1 MIQFN
6 KIISHKFHQ
15 NEMAKKLS
23 ELYKEKWDVC
33 NDNILKS
40 MEECAMPFLLAPTD
54 AYCSSSKKI
63 MILGQ
68 ETFGWA
74 GELYN
79 PEDQTIEN
87 LMNLYDLFVNIS
99 RGYNSP
105 FWSFI
110 NTIQEEVSIDTQI
123 IINNVVKIGKRGQT
137 GCDKNINNLIFQHF
151 NILLEE
157 INILKP
163 DMLIFLSGP
172 RYDKY
177 IKTFVGN
184 FELEQMDPS
193 INCRKFAQIK
203 FDNKELPVA
212 YRCYH
217 PRYLRMT
224 RNFDN
229 YLKIILDLIRNKIY

>member
-1 MIQFN
+1 MYELSD
-6 KIISHKFHQ
+6 IIGHQLPQ
-15 NEMAKKLS
+15 NEMAIKLL
-23 ELYKEKWDVC
+23 ELYKAKWDVC
-33 NDNILKS
+33 HDNIL
-40 MEECAMPFLLAPTD
+40 MRMECALPFLMVPTD
-54 AYCSSSKKI
+54 AYCNSLKKI
-63 MILGQ
+63 MIIGQ
-68 ETFGWA
+68 ETNSWA
-74 GELYN
+74 GELDNHEY
-79 PEDQTIEN
+79 QTPEN
-87 LMNLYDLFVNIS
+87 LMKLYDLFVNIS

-137 GCDKNINNLIFQHF
+137 GCDKNINNLISQYF

-163 DMLIFLSGP
+163 DMLIFLTGP

-177 IKTFVGN
+177 IETFVGD
-184 FELEQMDPS
+184 FELEQLDPF
-193 INCRKFAQIK
+193 IICRKFAQIK